1 MALGCHRFVVFGVR
15 YFQSL
20 CWWLAVL
27 GVLLFRL
34 GEGFMI
40 FQFGVFVFFN
50 NVMFCAYLKFCGV
63 DSGEGM
69 EGIGRDWGDWVKF
82 GGRAVTRDATRDSS
96 ARVSDFESRPL
107 CGVSFSCFLHLL
119 FLESI

>member
-1 MALGCHRFVVFGVR
+1 LGLGVFRDGVMVSPFCCFGVR

-20 CWWLAVL
+20 CCWLAVL
-27 GVLLFRL
+27 GVLFFRL

-50 NVMFCAYLKFCGV
+50 NVMFCAYSKFCWV

-69 EGIGRDWGDWVKF
+69 EGIGRDWRDWVK
-82 GGRAVTRDATRDSS
+82 
-96 ARVSDFESRPL
+96 
-107 CGVSFSCFLHLL
+107 
-119 FLESI
+119 LEVGL

>member
-69 EGIGRDWGDWVKF
+69 EGIGRDWKGL
-82 GGRAVTRDATRDSS
+82 GGLGEIWRSGCDAGRDARLVS
-96 ARVSDFESRPL
+96 ASVGF
-107 CGVSFSCFLHLL
+107 C
-119 FLESI
+119 I